1 MAVCL
6 LVVLQLQPIFSEL
19 KSALR
24 ATEEKYNL
32 AMIEIERLRNLDQDS
47 HKQGKQDWLTHRK
60 IFSCTQ
66 NYTRQELIMFYHW
79 KIAGVPTEQLVDL
92 EKKYQ
97 SAVQEIV
104 HLKKNNNEDQDYFKQ
119 RIEELTQLV
128 DEKNGKLYCF
138 HKPKIA
144 FRFYFVLFWTL

>member
-47 HKQGKQDWLTHRK
+47 HKQGKQD
-60 IFSCTQ
+60 
-66 NYTRQELIMFYHW
+66 
-79 KIAGVPTEQLVDL
+79 
-92 EKKYQ
+92 
-97 SAVQEIV
+97 
-104 HLKKNNNEDQDYFKQ
+104 
-119 RIEELTQLV
+119 
-128 DEKNGKLYCF
+128 
-138 HKPKIA
+138 
-144 FRFYFVLFWTL
+144 